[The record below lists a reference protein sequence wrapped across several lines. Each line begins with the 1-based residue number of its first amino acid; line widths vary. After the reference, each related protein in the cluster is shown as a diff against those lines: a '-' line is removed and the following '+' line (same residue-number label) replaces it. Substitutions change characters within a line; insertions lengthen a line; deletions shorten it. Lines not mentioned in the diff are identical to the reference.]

1 MDEAELE
8 LGLCV
13 HGNEQSPILEGWFT
27 GTMEK
32 PFSHPLEARSLCFRS
47 TDCDLLVLPEFQG
60 ARCRSLEPFCTLCGY
75 FKHTLSLATR
85 CCTTLSKGG
94 GSSSLWDR
102 VWASSDQDPA
112 SWKHVLWL
120 PCGRMVSWCSWLPDS
135 ILILRWRRS
144 IPSYTFKASCSG
156 HTALSVLIPGSCRL
170 SPQPRLGRPLPCA
183 PLKCILLV
191 PGYCWVLTLRVAPY
205 L

>member
-75 FKHTLSLATR
+75 FKHTLSLATAQDAVQLYQR
-85 CCTTLSKGG
+85 EVAHPACETGSGHPQIRTLLVGSMFCGFPVAG
-94 GSSSLWDR
+94 WCPGAHGFLTAFSSSDGD
-102 VWASSDQDPA
+102 DQFHHTH
-112 SWKHVLWL
+112 SKLHVQDT
-120 PCGRMVSWCSWLPDS
+120 R
-135 ILILRWRRS
+135 
-144 IPSYTFKASCSG
+144 
-156 HTALSVLIPGSCRL
+156 H
-170 SPQPRLGRPLPCA
+170 
-183 PLKCILLV
+183 
-191 PGYCWVLTLRVAPY
+191 Y
-205 L
+205 LC